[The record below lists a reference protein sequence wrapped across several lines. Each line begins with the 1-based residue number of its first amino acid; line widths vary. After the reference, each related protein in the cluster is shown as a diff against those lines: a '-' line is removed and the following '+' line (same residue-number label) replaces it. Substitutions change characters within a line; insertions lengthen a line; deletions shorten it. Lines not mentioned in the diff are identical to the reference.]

1 MVDFV
6 LDDLLTEL
14 ETESTTYTFAYGG
27 FALRSSIKI
36 GSRTLAEYDYTNNRN
51 NYLSAIDYGNGD
63 KVQYTYDKQGRLVTQ
78 TYEDGDTVTYKYDNN
93 GALATVI
100 DSATG
105 VSTKYYYDF
114 MERLMKYAESG
125 TDYSHSVA
133 YTYDLMNNLTGVVET
148 INGTE
153 FTSTYGYNTG
163 ELGSPTSVVQ
173 YSYGDSDWGDL
184 VTQIGSNAI
193 TYDEIG
199 NMLTFGARS
208 FTWEHGRQLASQ
220 TINGSTWTYTYNVDG
235 MRTKRTNQETVYTYE
250 YNGSRLSYMTY
261 GSITMR
267 FTYGADGTP
276 LSIVYNGTT
285 YYYATN
291 LQGDVVAILNSAGNL
306 VVNTTMMGGAACLA
320 LLDPWPPASASVTL
334 FAIGAMYTIVKPACI
349 TSRAAT
355 TTPPGVDLLM
365 LITGCLLKM
374 GLQAVICLCIVST
387 LL

>member
-114 MERLMKYAESG
+114 MERLMKYAESDA
-125 TDYSHSVA
+125 DYSHSVA

-148 INGTE
+148 INPIM
-153 FTSTYGYNTG
+153 YRGYVFDR
-163 ELGSPTSVVQ
+163 ELGMYYLQSRYYVPQ
-173 YSYGDSDWGDL
+173 IWRFLNADDL
-184 VTQIGSNAI
+184 AYLGV
-193 TYDEIG
+193 
-199 NMLTFGARS
+199 
-208 FTWEHGRQLASQ
+208 
-220 TINGSTWTYTYNVDG
+220 
-235 MRTKRTNQETVYTYE
+235 
-250 YNGSRLSYMTY
+250 
-261 GSITMR
+261 
-267 FTYGADGTP
+267 DGTP
-276 LSIVYNGTT
+276 MIPQKSLYIEEAFFGGSVK
-285 YYYATN
+285 
-291 LQGDVVAILNSAGNL
+291 NS
-306 VVNTTMMGGAACLA
+306 
-320 LLDPWPPASASVTL
+320 
-334 FAIGAMYTIVKPACI
+334 
-349 TSRAAT
+349 
-355 TTPPGVDLLM
+355 
-365 LITGCLLKM
+365 
-374 GLQAVICLCIVST
+374 GLQILSAWRFGRFQKNKNTSF
-387 LL
+387 